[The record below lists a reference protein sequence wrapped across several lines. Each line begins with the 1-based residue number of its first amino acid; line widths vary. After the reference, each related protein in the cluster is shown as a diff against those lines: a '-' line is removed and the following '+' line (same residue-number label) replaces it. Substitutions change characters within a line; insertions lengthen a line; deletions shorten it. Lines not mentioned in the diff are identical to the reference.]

1 MTGKSSGIN
10 PGNHSFFYNNSLDQV
25 EKLPNFTIP
34 SQVLKRLTPLKD
46 PSDTFK
52 ASVEKLEQVHKNRA
66 EISKA
71 SEQKFKEIR
80 KKVLEVKNRREANW
94 SERQA
99 TVEEKLRQK
108 LISHYPLQSRYAP
121 CWEYVDGGLVKKE
134 ISIPALRELLSERT
148 ANDCLRY
155 LSKPPKGLSR
165 GNHDVMESGE
175 SSKESKIPSFRV
187 LARMA
192 DRGVLSEDLTRIEK
206 LPIFDKILQRKQD
219 IQKNSNDKQKKAEE
233 NRKATH
239 AELVK
244 RSKQKGE
251 RIAEIRAKKSVKE
264 ANIPW
269 LGTVKNRVLQFLSKH

>member
-1 MTGKSSGIN
+1 
-10 PGNHSFFYNNSLDQV
+10 
-25 EKLPNFTIP
+25 
-34 SQVLKRLTPLKD
+34 
-46 PSDTFK
+46 
-52 ASVEKLEQVHKNRA
+52 
-66 EISKA
+66 
-71 SEQKFKEIR
+71 
-80 KKVLEVKNRREANW
+80 
-94 SERQA
+94 
-99 TVEEKLRQK
+99 
-108 LISHYPLQSRYAP
+108 
-121 CWEYVDGGLVKKE
+121 VDGGLVKKE

-219 IQKNSNDKQKKAEE
+219 IFDEKTREMQELQKNSNDKQKKAEE